1 MSKKIKMIAIPLL
14 AVSISSIGVYSSL
27 SNNDKVADKVEAS
40 SINSEELAKQ
50 SIQDKML
57 NSVDYFKNAKGSF
70 RYYIKK
76 SNIDDTV
83 TFNVNLNGKPGS
95 YVKTINNQDQSSI
108 ETTFDGDNRLN
119 VDNENKTY
127 TVDPVLEAD
136 SNSPTPPKSAKGR
149 YLKGQD
155 GFIISRDPA
164 NMGQASSVL
173 NNQYIALGFLED
185 YNKWEINE
193 DDEFL
198 GLPATVIT
206 GELPDMYKERFD
218 GELFKIWVHKDT
230 GIILN
235 LEIYDDSKEIVNN
248 IKLND
253 IKLNT
258 NKITSYSISDDAEE
272 FKIEIP
278 ENYKE
283 DKHEIPNK

>member
-1 MSKKIKMIAIPLL
+1 M
-14 AVSISSIGVYSSL
+14 
-27 SNNDKVADKVEAS
+27 
-40 SINSEELAKQ
+40 
-50 SIQDKML
+50 
-57 NSVDYFKNAKGSF
+57 
-70 RYYIKK
+70 
-76 SNIDDTV
+76 
-83 TFNVNLNGKPGS
+83 
-95 YVKTINNQDQSSI
+95 
-108 ETTFDGDNRLN
+108 
-119 VDNENKTY
+119 
-127 TVDPVLEAD
+127 
-136 SNSPTPPKSAKGR
+136 
-149 YLKGQD
+149 
-155 GFIISRDPA
+155 
-164 NMGQASSVL
+164 
-173 NNQYIALGFLED
+173 
-185 YNKWEINE
+185 
-193 DDEFL
+193 
-198 GLPATVIT
+198 PATVIT